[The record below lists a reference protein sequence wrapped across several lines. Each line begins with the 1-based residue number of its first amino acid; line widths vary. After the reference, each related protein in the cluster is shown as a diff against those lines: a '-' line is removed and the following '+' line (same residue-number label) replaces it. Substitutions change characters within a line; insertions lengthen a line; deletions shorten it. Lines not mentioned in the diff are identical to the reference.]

1 MEFGFYVYG
10 LIQEKGKMDES
21 KDESKNGLKGS
32 NELKDE
38 LKGLDKEDV
47 KIQDVDEFAV
57 LYSIAKKERYLASRR
72 NLITHE
78 KVLESAME
86 AGYRNLLPMQF
97 GLVVSEWEKFSQDF
111 TKPCEQQIHDLF
123 TKLKDNREVGIK
135 IYWEPDAE
143 LEKLLE
149 NDKDLKEERDSLKDK
164 KLTMD
169 QVIDIGQKIEQ
180 GMNERKQNIIEI
192 FQETLNKMAIEVI
205 ENEVQTEKMIYNAA
219 YLIPW
224 DQEEDFG
231 EKVETIDSKL
241 CERGNFTIR
250 YNSFTAPYN
259 FARIRQQD

>member
-1 MEFGFYVYG
+1 MEFSFYVYG
-10 LIQEKGKMDES
+10 LIQEKGQDNLS
-21 KDESKNGLKGS
+21 LT
-32 NELKDE
+32 
-38 LKGLDKEDV
+38 GLDKKDI
-47 KIQDVDEFAV
+47 KIQDVDECGV
-57 LYSIAKKERYLASRR
+57 LYSIAKQERYLASRR

-86 AGYRNLLPMQF
+86 VGYRNLLPMQF
-97 GLVVSEWEKFSQDF
+97 GLVVSEWEKFSEVF

-123 TKLKDNREVGIK
+123 TKLKNNREVGIK

-143 LEKLLE
+143 VEKLLE
-149 NDKDLKEERDSLKDK
+149 NDKDLKDERDSLKDK

-169 QVIDIGQKIEQ
+169 EVIQIGQKVEK
-180 GMNERKQNIIEI
+180 GLNERKQNIIEI

-224 DQEEDFG
+224 DQEEDFS

-241 CERGNFTIR
+241 SELGKEGKLGENFTIR
-250 YNSFTAPYN
+250 YNNFTAPYN
-259 FARIRQQD
+259 FARIKQQD